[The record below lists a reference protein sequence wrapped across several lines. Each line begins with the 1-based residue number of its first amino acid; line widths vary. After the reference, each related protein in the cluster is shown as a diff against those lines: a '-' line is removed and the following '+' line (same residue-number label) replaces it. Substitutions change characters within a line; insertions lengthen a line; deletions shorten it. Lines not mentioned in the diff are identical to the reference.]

1 MPAADCTNSC
11 RLSSRQNIQRLH
23 IINSWCDYD
32 DPDRKTREQSF
43 LVYEYNRPNLAKRL
57 LKHAV
62 IFVYYLR
69 T

>member
-1 MPAADCTNSC
+1 MS
-11 RLSSRQNIQRLH
+11 LH

-69 T
+69 TRKQQCARD

>member
-1 MPAADCTNSC
+1 MS
-11 RLSSRQNIQRLH
+11 LH